1 MKKIVGH
8 NADVVNVILQNADGA
23 LNEAYEI
30 LKRMT
35 ELKSEASDEL
45 KTNVDK
51 ILEMQSD
58 IGTALNYMVKQAC

>member
-35 ELKSEASDEL
+35 ELKTEASDEL